1 MELVGGHSLKGQGQP
16 RTAVG
21 RESAF
26 AAGLLFVVAILGPS
40 PVAADTMGGGGTLPC
55 SPEGFSA
62 SSVGLSEA
70 MLDAWRATV
79 LIEGEAIVRQSHDDP
94 RVRTNRGS
102 GVVVR
107 FNDSSRT
114 AIVVTNAHV
123 LRCREQTCIP
133 QVGFSV
139 RENPDRHVWS
149 SETRIVW
156 SEISRDLAFV
166 EARVPPDAEVREL
179 RLAASDCIGAEAP
192 DVVAIGWPDLRVR
205 TSWGVEPPDNAADH
219 VKRFSIGKFLTA
231 LGSYRPRPQTKN
243 QMERMS
249 VLFHNADVLPG
260 SSGGALVNTRGELLG
275 INTHVVGDTDRS
287 VHNQYCARREDH
299 GMGEGCVHLAIASSE
314 VVELY
319 RRVFSS
325 DIKLASCET
334 QREGDDSQ
342 RVAELNLDAN

>member
-1 MELVGGHSLKGQGQP
+1 M
-16 RTAVG
+16 
-21 RESAF
+21 F
-26 AAGLLFVVAILGPS
+26 
-40 PVAADTMGGGGTLPC
+40 
-55 SPEGFSA
+55 
-62 SSVGLSEA
+62 
-70 MLDAWRATV
+70 DAWRATV
-79 LIEGEAIVRQSHDDP
+79 LIEGAAIVRRPDDDP

-107 FNDSSRT
+107 FNEGSRT
-114 AIVVTNAHV
+114 ATVVTNAHV
-123 LRCREQTCIP
+123 LRCREQSCTP

-149 SETRIVW
+149 SEARIVW

-166 EARVPPDAEVREL
+166 EVRVPPEAEVREV
-179 RLAASDCIGAEAP
+179 RLAESNCVGPDEA

-205 TSWGVEPPDNAADH
+205 TLWGVEPPDNAGEH

-231 LGSYRPRPQTKN
+231 LGNYRPRPDTEN
-243 QMERMS
+243 RMERMS

-287 VHNQYCARREDH
+287 VHNQYCARREIQ
-299 GMGEGCVHLAIASSE
+299 GMGEGCVHLAISSSE

-325 DIKLASCET
+325 DIKLASCDT
-334 QREGDDSQ
+334 QGESDDSR
-342 RVAELNLDAN
+342 RVAELNFGLYGSGSLETARDTAD